1 MYGTG
6 CRWVFGAHL
15 SLWGAPLVHPAPYG
29 LSPLQILGTTCSWT
43 ALASS
48 PTSAS
53 VTATLPSCSAT
64 AMSSRVRADS
74 SYCCH
79 KLPLSRYEYV
89 SMGLR
94 HMNPKPCAA
103 VAESIGCQVDVKWLW
118 PSVLLAQSLIALFV
132 VYGTCIDI
140 CNRSKTALF

>member
-1 MYGTG
+1 MNFIALPWKYVLCMFSSIDSVRSEGPCTAQDADG
-6 CRWVFGAHL
+6 CLERICLFGAL
-15 SLWGAPLVHPAPYG
+15 APLVHPAPSG

-118 PSVLLAQSLIALFV
+118 PSV
-132 VYGTCIDI
+132 
-140 CNRSKTALF
+140 